1 MLGTLFATGARDSS
15 VVLWSMNSLSAVK
28 KFECAKDDFLESPTL
43 SPSTSATSLV
53 SASASPISV
62 IGIPVNQILVLCEVH
77 VGLYLCVCV
86 CVCVCDRQCSIKMN
100 IVDHDPSYDKLTTL

>member
-1 MLGTLFATGARDSS
+1 
-15 VVLWSMNSLSAVK
+15 MNSLSAVK

-43 SPSTSATSLV
+43 SPSTSATSLA
-53 SASASPISV
+53 SALASPISV

-86 CVCVCDRQCSIKMN
+86 CVCDRQCSIKMN
-100 IVDHDPSYDKLTTL
+100 IVDRDPSYDKLTTL

>member
-43 SPSTSATSLV
+43 SPSTSATSLT
-53 SASASPISV
+53 SGSASPISV

-77 VGLYLCVCV
+77 IGLYLSVCV
-86 CVCVCDRQCSIKMN
+86 RACDGQCSIKMN